1 MVYQFRRSLAL
12 NAKDTSVW
20 MIEISVEA
28 HDLPIR
34 YGGDGGAVRRTERAI
49 SAHGRRQLRKI
60 SHEILRIL

>member
-1 MVYQFRRSLAL
+1 
-12 NAKDTSVW
+12 